1 LSELHL
7 LAGQDEI
14 EFEEWCVEDLIRV
27 RGELLSPESCVR
39 LERVWTVMQEAER
52 RTGLTTSQLVE
63 RTWRSLGGDCYLA
76 AAEMANARRYLQLLD
91 EVEKQTGTM
100 DLSLLK
106 RRMSDLYAGPGTAE
120 GAVDLI
126 TIHGAKGLE
135 WDVVLVPGLEKRPQ
149 VSREKLLTWD
159 EIDRQDE
166 EVAAIVLAPIAGRG
180 EGSIQLNA
188 WLRGIARAREAAER
202 KRLFYVACTRAREEL
217 HLFASPE
224 RTAKGEI
231 HPVHN
236 SLLATA
242 WNVAERHF
250 EKPAE
255 GGVPA
260 RIFEM
265 PLGTDREDAEDGFVS
280 ELAAAEELS
289 RPARLQRLPLNF
301 EPRARFRTVT
311 APSSAE
317 AATAPLRFERPE
329 GSFEAR
335 AFGNAVHAFADVL
348 ARQTAAGTEVDAL
361 LPEVRAWKA
370 RIAAVLR
377 GDGLDPRAV
386 ERLAARVIDAL
397 DNLLTDP
404 VGRWVLNSH
413 EDGVSELALTSW
425 ANRRNSV
432 RMDRVF
438 LAGDKPLD
446 EGRDCL
452 WIIDYKTATHGRE
465 SVDEFLALER
475 VKYEAQLDSYAL
487 IMKDRV
493 AADKLRVGL
502 YYPLLA
508 RLVWWAPEFTTEDV
522 AR

>member
-1 LSELHL
+1 
-7 LAGQDEI
+7 
-14 EFEEWCVEDLIRV
+14 V
-27 RGELLSPESCVR
+27 
-39 LERVWTVMQEAER
+39 TV
-52 RTGLTTSQLVE
+52 
-63 RTWRSLGGDCYLA
+63 
-76 AAEMANARRYLQLLD
+76 
-91 EVEKQTGTM
+91 
-100 DLSLLK
+100 
-106 RRMSDLYAGPGTAE
+106 
-120 GAVDLI
+120 
-126 TIHGAKGLE
+126 
-135 WDVVLVPGLEKRPQ
+135 
-149 VSREKLLTWD
+149 
-159 EIDRQDE
+159 
-166 EVAAIVLAPIAGRG
+166 
-180 EGSIQLNA
+180 
-188 WLRGIARAREAAER
+188 
-202 KRLFYVACTRAREEL
+202 
-217 HLFASPE
+217 ASY
-224 RTAKGEI
+224 
-231 HPVHN
+231 
-236 SLLATA
+236 
-242 WNVAERHF
+242 
-250 EKPAE
+250 
-255 GGVPA
+255 
-260 RIFEM
+260 
-265 PLGTDREDAEDGFVS
+265 
-280 ELAAAEELS
+280 
-289 RPARLQRLPLNF
+289 
-301 EPRARFRTVT
+301 
-311 APSSAE
+311 AE
-317 AATAPLRFERPE
+317 AAPARFERPE

-361 LPEVRAWKA
+361 LREVRGWKA
-370 RIAAVLR
+370 RIVAVLR

-397 DNLLTDP
+397 ENLLTDP

-508 RLVWWAPEFTTEDV
+508 RLVWWAPELTTEDV